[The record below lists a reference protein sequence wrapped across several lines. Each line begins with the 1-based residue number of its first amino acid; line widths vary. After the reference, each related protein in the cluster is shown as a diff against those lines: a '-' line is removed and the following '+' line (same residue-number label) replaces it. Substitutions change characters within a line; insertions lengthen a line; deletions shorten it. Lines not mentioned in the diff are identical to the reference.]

1 MPELWRPERR
11 RTERHAVTFPLHV
24 RLDGGDG
31 VRLPVR
37 GLSITG
43 MVFESAEPLP
53 TGSALVFTLD
63 PPEQHGAG
71 IGPIRGQ
78 VVHSRLVLPA
88 SASGAQVYVAGVAFA
103 PVPADTRDRI
113 ARLLASV
120 DDPAGGSHT

>member
-11 RTERHAVTFPLHV
+11 RSERHAVTFPLHV
-24 RLDGGDG
+24 RLDGADA
-31 VRLPVR
+31 RLPVR

-53 TGSALVFTLD
+53 TGSPLVFTLD
-63 PPEQHGAG
+63 PPEQHGTG
-71 IGPIRGQ
+71 IGPISGH

-88 SASGAQVYVAGVAFA
+88 SATGRRVYVAGVAFA
-103 PVPADTRDRI
+103 PVPDGMRDRI

-120 DDPAGGSHT
+120 EDPAGGSHT